1 MVNFRLCNEQGLI
14 VATFFDWDA
23 GIAEGSKLIAELT
36 RSGKIGK
43 FELRDPSGKKPT
55 HHFEIRVTAP
65 SKGGG

>member
-55 HHFEIRVTAP
+55 HHFAAGRAA
-65 SKGGG
+65 SK

>member
-1 MVNFRLCNEQGLI
+1 MTNFRICNEQGLI

-43 FELRDPSGKKPT
+43 FELRDSPRARSPPD
-55 HHFEIRVTAP
+55 R
-65 SKGGG
+65 GGSAGSLSR